1 MFESRV
7 KRRNK
12 GFTLVELLV
21 VIGIIAVLIGILL
34 PALNKAKKAAN
45 ATACLSNLR
54 QMGQTWNIYLNN
66 SKGRLPHYIWNDSP
80 AGFDANR
87 VREYKWN
94 GYWMGI
100 LTTLGCKPGLLLCPE
115 ANQPMSFATNQGFAT
130 VNTAW
135 SGQYQNSGN
144 VVPIHIDDQPI
155 QNNTTNPIGY
165 RIGSYGFN
173 KYTAIYEPTDDRRFG
188 DSVTKL
194 KPATEVPI
202 FFDSTW
208 CDITNL
214 HGGGVPAPVNGVI
227 TLSDPPTAFTG
238 IPASGSG
245 GTHER
250 RFLIARHG
258 RGINMSFADGSAR
271 FVPLDD
277 TLNVQWYQGFRK
289 GRIGNLPRS

>member
-1 MFESRV
+1 MSAL
-7 KRRNK
+7 RRLRK

-21 VIGIIAVLIGILL
+21 VIGIIAVLVGVLL
-34 PALNKAKKAAN
+34 PALNKARKAAH

-54 QMGQTWNIYLNN
+54 TMGQTWNIYLNN
-66 SKGRLPHYIWNDSP
+66 SKGRLPHYIWNTLPGGISGQQERDI
-80 AGFDANR
+80 
-87 VREYKWN
+87 KWN

-100 LTTLGCKPGLLLCPE
+100 LTTLGCKPGTVLCPE

-135 SGQYQNSGN
+135 SGQFQNSGN
-144 VVPIHIDDQPI
+144 VVPIHIDDQPVL
-155 QNNTTNPIGY
+155 NHSTTPFGY

-173 KYTAIYEPTDDRRFG
+173 RYTTAGDRFG

-202 FFDSTW
+202 FFDSIW
-208 CDITNL
+208 CDVTNL
-214 HGGGVPAPVNGVI
+214 TGSGIPLPVNGVI
-227 TLSDPPTAFTG
+227 NLTDPPTNFNG

-250 RFLIARHG
+250 RFLIARHN
-258 RGINMSFADGSAR
+258 RGVNMSFADGSAR
-271 FVPLDD
+271 YVRLDD
-277 TLNVQWYQGFRK
+277 TLDLTWYAGFRK
-289 GRIGNLPRS
+289 GRIGNLPKK